1 MEYPDMRCL
10 VYTYKYNKSGSK
22 NKLCVT
28 AYNSDKCRC
37 DNCKQWKIMFN
48 YLWYINNTEK
58 SKEIGKTYYKNNREQ
73 VIERVSNYQKSENGK
88 QKIRAI
94 QKKYMQTE
102 KGKEGGRRRANL
114 RRANKKNNGYER
126 YKEKEV
132 LDLYGKNCYICNQP
146 IDLNAPRKCGI
157 PGWENG
163 LHIEHVI
170 DIALGGPDTLANVR
184 PSHAICN
191 LTKKPREMV

>member
-170 DIALGGPDTLANVR
+170 DIALGGPDTLANVK
-184 PSHAICN
+184 PAHALCN
-191 LTKKPREMV
+191 LKKKPVEMV